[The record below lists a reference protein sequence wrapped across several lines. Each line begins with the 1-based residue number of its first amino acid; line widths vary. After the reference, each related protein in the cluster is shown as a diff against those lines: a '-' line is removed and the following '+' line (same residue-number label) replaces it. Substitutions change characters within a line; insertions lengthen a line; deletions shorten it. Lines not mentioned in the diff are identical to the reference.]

1 MKKILSIVPR
11 WFPAFLIMFVIF
23 AFSSQPKNNLPDF
36 LNWDYF
42 IKKAGHMIGYGLLA
56 LSYFRLL
63 KHNQKLYW
71 LAWLMALLYAA
82 SDEFHQSFVP
92 GRGASVLDV
101 LIFDNIGALIGLWLY
116 SRLGIDKND
125 EFVEIKK

>member
-11 WFPAFLIMFVIF
+11 WFPGFLIMFVIF
-23 AFSSQPKNNLPDF
+23 IFSSQPGNNLPDF

-42 IKKAGHMIGYGLLA
+42 IKKTSHMIGYGLLA

-101 LIFDNIGALIGLWLY
+101 LIFDNVGAIIALY
-116 SRLGIDKND
+116 LFYRSKH
-125 EFVEIKK
+125 EKEIHPT